1 MGKTIAESSDSKEI
15 VSPVVAEKSPAEPDK
30 KPLRSRRKP
39 AVPVRAA
46 KAKESEPVSKDLKN
60 ESDQSVGAKPRS
72 VEKESVPSSQ
82 PEEENPKDAKAD
94 NKTVPTTGKA
104 ASGKIT
110 NAVSEAVDHQP
121 KANDNISKVPAKN
134 NVEKS
139 CVIQTAEVS
148 GKVTDQEELLPSK
161 KEAPSKKKEIVAKKP
176 LVEPIED
183 QEELPS
189 EKEAPS
195 KKKEIAAKKP
205 PVESIKDQEELPSKK
220 EQPSKKKENAAKKP
234 PVESIKGQDELPS
247 KKETPSK
254 KKENAAKK
262 PPVE

>member
-60 ESDQSVGAKPRS
+60 ESDQSVGAKHRS

-134 NVEKS
+134 RVEKS

-148 GKVTDQEELLPSK
+148 GKVT
-161 KEAPSKKKEIVAKKP
+161 
-176 LVEPIED
+176 D

-205 PVESIKDQEELPSKK
+205 PVESIKDQEE
-220 EQPSKKKENAAKKP
+220 
-234 PVESIKGQDELPS
+234 
-247 KKETPSK
+247 
-254 KKENAAKK
+254 
-262 PPVE
+262 